1 MAAVLNDSYGRL
13 RGQRRRQRIRPKGH
27 VKDIARAYNDFKVLS
42 IRLGYLG
49 YRWTWIPGIAGNT
62 AGVLIDREHSGS
74 RRVGGIGP
82 LLILIIID
90 LLMERELLPF

>member
-13 RGQRRRQRIRPKGH
+13 RGQLRRQRIRPKGH

-62 AGVLIDREHSGS
+62 AGVLIDREHSDA
-74 RRVGGIGP
+74 
-82 LLILIIID
+82 LA
-90 LLMERELLPF
+90 ELGRY